1 MLLKGWHSSC
11 KLNNQSAK
19 IIVRRILY
27 GLKVTHSSL
36 PFTDVLQEGAVFISE
51 FQFLT
56 IAIND
61 HIACVSM
68 NRPPVNALNN
78 DLAAELAAAFLELKN
93 NPEVRAVVITSSLKV
108 FVAGADIAMMKGIT
122 ETKDLSKMLDFD
134 RRLQFA
140 NSILEDMPKPT
151 IAAINGSSMGGGTEL
166 ALFCDF
172 RFIAETA
179 AIGLPEI
186 NLGLL
191 PGAGGIQKIIR
202 IIGRTKALRLML
214 QGNVLSAQEALSL
227 GLVEEVCSAENLMD
241 SAMKF
246 AQDLTQK
253 APVAVAEI
261 KKCVNAALEME
272 RDSSLAY
279 DVRGLGELF
288 VTQDAGEGLKA
299 FLEKRTPMF
308 KGL

>member
-1 MLLKGWHSSC
+1 MKAFEL
-11 KLNNQSAK
+11 
-19 IIVRRILY
+19 
-27 GLKVTHSSL
+27 
-36 PFTDVLQEGAVFISE
+36 
-51 FQFLT
+51 LT
-56 IAIND
+56 IDINN
-61 HIACVSM
+61 HIACVTM

-78 DLAAELAAAFLELKN
+78 ELAKELTAAFLDLKN
-93 NPEVRAVVITSSLKV
+93 DPEVRAVVITSSRKV
-108 FVAGADIAMMKGIT
+108 FVAGADIAMMKRIT
-122 ETKDLSKMLDFD
+122 ETKDLGEMLDFD
-134 RRLQFA
+134 GRLQYA

-151 IAAINGSSMGGGTEL
+151 IAAINGHSMGGGTEL

-179 AIGLPEI
+179 TMGLPEI

-214 QGNVLSAQEALSL
+214 QGNALSAQEALSL
-227 GLVEEVCSAENLMD
+227 GLVEDVCPAENLMD
-241 SAMKF
+241 SVMKF
-246 AQDLTQK
+246 AQDLAQR

-308 KGL
+308 KGF

>member
-1 MLLKGWHSSC
+1 
-11 KLNNQSAK
+11 
-19 IIVRRILY
+19 
-27 GLKVTHSSL
+27 
-36 PFTDVLQEGAVFISE
+36 
-51 FQFLT
+51 
-56 IAIND
+56 
-61 HIACVSM
+61 M

-78 DLAAELAAAFLELKN
+78 ELAMELATAFLDLKN
-93 NPEVRAVVITSSLKV
+93 DPEVRAVVITSSRKV

-122 ETKDLSKMLDFD
+122 ENKDLSAMLEFD

-151 IAAINGSSMGGGTEL
+151 IAAINGHSMGGGTEL

-179 AIGLPEI
+179 TMALPEI

-191 PGAGGIQKIIR
+191 PGAGGIQKIVR

-214 QGNVLSAQEALSL
+214 QGNALSAQEAFDL
-227 GLVEEVCSAENLMD
+227 GLVEGVCTGENLMD
-241 SAMKF
+241 TAMEL
-246 AQDLTQK
+246 ARNLAQK

-261 KKCVNAALEME
+261 KKCVNAALELE

-279 DVRGLGELF
+279 DVQGIGKLIM
-288 VTQDAGEGLKA
+288 TQDAGEGLKA
-299 FLEKRTPMF
+299 FLEKRPAVF

>member
-1 MLLKGWHSSC
+1 M
-11 KLNNQSAK
+11 N
-19 IIVRRILY
+19 
-27 GLKVTHSSL
+27 
-36 PFTDVLQEGAVFISE
+36 E

-56 IAIND
+56 IEIND
-61 HIACVSM
+61 HIACVTM
-68 NRPPVNALNN
+68 NRPPVNALN
-78 DLAAELAAAFLELKN
+78 DELATELTTAFKDLKN
-93 NPEVRAVVITSSLKV
+93 NPEVRAVVITSSRKV

-122 ETKDLSKMLDFD
+122 ETKDLGKMLDFD
-134 RRLQFA
+134 KQLQLA
-140 NSILEDMPKPT
+140 NTILEDMPKPT

-179 AIGLPEI
+179 TMGLPEI

-227 GLVEEVCSAENLMD
+227 GLVEEVCPAENLMA
-241 SAMKF
+241 SVMKF
-246 AQDLTQK
+246 AQDLAQR

-261 KKCVNAALEME
+261 KKCVNTAMEME

-308 KGL
+308 KGF